1 MNDDRI
7 IDFLNGRTFPVLA
20 ALLLALLA
28 VVALVMECVP
38 TMEAGSGLLY
48 TIDGAIVD
56 DPMWS
61 MLLNVACLIAIGLM
75 LVAMNKFFNFIRAF
89 TFIFAPTFFLLQAAN
104 PLLSSAFGM
113 GTVLCLTLTLLSFLL
128 LSSYQNPRSQRSV
141 FITFALLSA
150 GCMFHYTFLVL
161 VVLFLLSYLNM
172 RALNFK
178 SLLAMLIG
186 LITPF
191 WIALGLG
198 LVSLSD
204 IALPHITAVW
214 DNLELSQV
222 RVLVASA
229 AVTVVITITLTVMN
243 LMRILNYR
251 LQTRVYNTYFALVSL
266 LAVVA
271 MSIDY
276 PNMSVYMPML
286 NLGLAVQVAH
296 AFTLNTWP
304 KRHYA
309 YLVLVVL
316 CLGTFLANL
325 LL

>member
-1 MNDDRI
+1 
-7 IDFLNGRTFPVLA
+7 
-20 ALLLALLA
+20 
-28 VVALVMECVP
+28 
-38 TMEAGSGLLY
+38 
-48 TIDGAIVD
+48 
-56 DPMWS
+56 
-61 MLLNVACLIAIGLM
+61 
-75 LVAMNKFFNFIRAF
+75 
-89 TFIFAPTFFLLQAAN
+89 
-104 PLLSSAFGM
+104 
-113 GTVLCLTLTLLSFLL
+113 
-128 LSSYQNPRSQRSV
+128 
-141 FITFALLSA
+141 
-150 GCMFHYTFLVL
+150 MF
-161 VVLFLLSYLNM
+161 S
-172 RALNFK
+172 
-178 SLLAMLIG
+178 SLLR
-186 LITPF
+186 

-316 CLGTFLANL
+316 CLGTFFANL